1 MSWRDAIALARR
13 SVGRRGGRAVLTVLA
28 VALGAALLSSLL
40 IASEAARQRVLD
52 QVASGGPL
60 AGIKVDA
67 AAPDPSA
74 LDSDNPRPGA
84 PKLIDD
90 RALARIQSLPDVAS
104 VVPVVATPMIVVPP
118 ASLPAAAHARRGDRD
133 PLFESVIGVDLSEQ
147 RNLPITVLSGRLP
160 VPGSTTEVDVTLD
173 YLQRVGVDKANASGV
188 VGTEVVLGAP
198 RVFAY
203 QEGRRDR
210 AQWTRAQIVGVVSQ
224 ETGNGLVLM
233 PITRAKDA
241 RTWSLAGAAIGP
253 IGQNTSPYSAL
264 FVVARG
270 LDRVTDVRAEINRIG
285 YSTSAPESLI
295 TQVQRYL
302 HVVELVLAGIGLI
315 GLAIAAIGISNA
327 MLAAVRERRHE
338 IGVLKA
344 VGASDRDVRRVFLVE
359 AGTLGFAGGVL
370 GAGVGFGVAQV
381 LAGVVNNYLSGQG
394 LETINLGF
402 PALLLAVVVAG
413 ATLLALGAGVLP
425 AARAARMPARQAIAD
440 E

>member
-1 MSWRDAIALARR
+1 VTWRDAITLARR

-40 IASEAARQRVLD
+40 IASQAARQRVLD

-67 AAPDPSA
+67 AAPDPGA
-74 LDSDNPRPGA
+74 LDSDNPRPG
-84 PKLIDD
+84 PPRLIDD
-90 RALARIQSLPDVAS
+90 RALHTIQSLPDVAS
-104 VVPVVATPMIVVPP
+104 VVPVIATPMVIVLPRSFPP
-118 ASLPAAAHARRGDRD
+118 AAHATRTDAQPEFD
-133 PLFESVIGVDLSEQ
+133 AVLGVDLAQQ
-147 RNLPITVLSGRLP
+147 RNLPITVLAGRLP
-160 VPGSTTEVDVTLD
+160 APGSTTEVDVTVD
-173 YLQRVGVDKANASGV
+173 YLQRAGIPKANASGV
-188 VGTEVVLGAP
+188 VGTSLLLGAP
-198 RVFAY
+198 RVFVY
-203 QEGRRDR
+203 REGRRDR
-210 AQWTRAQIVGVVSQ
+210 ALWARAEVVGVVSQ
-224 ETGNGLVLM
+224 EAGDGLVLM
-233 PITRAKDA
+233 PITRAETA
-241 RTWSLAGAAIGP
+241 REWSQAGAP
-253 IGQNTSPYSAL
+253 IDGDEQSTSQYSAL

-270 LDRVTDVRAEINRIG
+270 LDRVTDVRAEINRVG

-302 HVVELVLAGIGLI
+302 HVVEIVLAGIGLI

-370 GAGVGFGVAQV
+370 GAAVGFGVAQI

-394 LETINLGF
+394 LETVDLGF
-402 PALLLAVVVAG
+402 PVALLAAVVAG
-413 ATLLALGAGVLP
+413 ATVLALGAGVLP
-425 AARAARMPARQAIAD
+425 ASRAARMPARQAIAD

>member
-1 MSWRDAIALARR
+1 VTWRDAIVLARR

-52 QVASGGPL
+52 QVAAGGPL

-67 AAPDPSA
+67 AAPDPGA
-74 LDSDNPRPGA
+74 LDSDNPRPG
-84 PKLIDD
+84 PPRLIDD
-90 RALARIQSLPDVAS
+90 NALRTIQSLPDVAS
-104 VVPVVATPMIVVPP
+104 VVPVVATPMVIVPP
-118 ASLPAAAHARRGDRD
+118 RSFPAAAHATHADAQPEFD
-133 PLFESVIGVDLSEQ
+133 AVLGVDLAQQ
-147 RNLPITVLSGRLP
+147 RNLPITVLAGRLP
-160 VPGSTTEVDVTLD
+160 APGSTTEIDVTLD
-173 YLQRVGVDKANASGV
+173 YLQRAGIPKANAAAV
-188 VGTEVVLGAP
+188 VGTSLVLGAP
-198 RVFAY
+198 RVFVY
-203 QEGRRDR
+203 SEGRRDR
-210 AQWTRAQIVGVVSQ
+210 ALWARAQVVGVVSQ
-224 ETGNGLVLM
+224 EAGDGLVLM
-233 PITRAKDA
+233 PITRAETA
-241 RTWSLAGAAIGP
+241 RAWSQAGASIDPDAQPGS
-253 IGQNTSPYSAL
+253 QYSAL

-270 LDRVTDVRAEINRIG
+270 LDRVTDVRAEINRVG

-302 HVVELVLAGIGLI
+302 HVVEIVLAGIGLI

-370 GAGVGFGVAQV
+370 GAAVGFGVAQI

-394 LETINLGF
+394 LETVDIGF
-402 PALLLAVVVAG
+402 PAALLAAVVVG
-413 ATLLALGAGVLP
+413 ATVLALGAGVLP
-425 AARAARMPARQAIAD
+425 ASRAARMPARQAIAD